1 MKVLKNVFQVALS
14 NVINFGTSF
23 IIGFIL
29 PAVLSVAD
37 YGYYREY
44 TLYLSFAYLV
54 NLGFNDGIYIKYG
67 GAERKDLDDTVVREE
82 HNFVIVFQLI
92 IMALMLAGSAILG
105 DLNFVFFS
113 IAAFFV
119 TTTTYHQNFLQATGD
134 FKTYSNGNIMKS
146 VLYVLLLVIGI
157 FVFEND
163 NYVFYVILNILSL
176 AIAYVYYDY
185 KYSRSFGLTTTWN
198 PKGKTQLF
206 RTGIFILIANMS
218 LTFVG
223 NVGNWVVNNG
233 FPIEDFAQYSFQNSL
248 LNVILLVVNAIGL
261 VFYNVISKNDDP
273 KIAAMI
279 KDICLLLGVISGLT
293 FFVFEF
299 AINWLLPQYNPSITI
314 LSMTFISIPYIL
326 ISKILIANLYKTSRS
341 ETKYFKDSVLYALF
355 SLVFVYVVF
364 LVTHSMLAIA
374 IATTI
379 CYMLWFFYT
388 TYFQFEFLRG
398 NNKELALLLV
408 HSIVLYVTTNVIH
421 NWTGIIVYLIFLMIT
436 LYFYRNKLST
446 MISFLTR

>member
-1 MKVLKNVFQVALS
+1 MKVLKSVFQVALS
-14 NVINFGTSF
+14 NIINFGTSF

-44 TLYLSFAYLV
+44 MLYISFAYLV

-67 GAERKDLDDTVVREE
+67 GAEPEDLDETIVREE

-92 IMALMLAGSAILG
+92 VMVLMLVGSIILG
-105 DLNFVFFS
+105 DLNYVFFS

-119 TTTTYHQNFLQATGD
+119 TTTTYHQNFLQATGN
-134 FKTYSNGNIMKS
+134 FRTYSSGNIMKS
-146 VLYVLLLVIGI
+146 VLYVALLVIGI
-157 FVFEND
+157 FVLKND
-163 NYVFYVILNILSL
+163 SYSFYVILNILSL
-176 AIAYVYYDY
+176 AIGFIYYDY
-185 KYSRSFGLTTTWN
+185 KYNRMFGITKTWSS
-198 PKGKTQLF
+198 KGKTQLF

-223 NVGNWVVNNG
+223 NVGNWVVNKG

-261 VFYNVISKNDDP
+261 VFYNVISKNKDP
-273 KIAAMI
+273 KIATMI
-279 KDICLLLGVISGLT
+279 KDISLLLGVISGLA

-299 AINWLLPQYNPSITI
+299 VINWLLPEYNPSITI

-326 ISKILIANLYKTSRS
+326 ISKILIANLYKTGES
-341 ETKYFKDSVLYALF
+341 ERKYFKDSVLYALF
-355 SLVFVYVVF
+355 SLIFVYVVY
-364 LVTHSMLAIA
+364 LLTHNMLAIA
-374 IATTI
+374 IATTV
-379 CYMLWFFYT
+379 CYMLWFLYT
-388 TYFQFEFLRG
+388 THLQFDFLKG
-398 NNKELALLLV
+398 NTKELVLLIT
-408 HSIVLYVTTNVIH
+408 HAIVLFITTNILQ
-421 NWTGIIVYLIFLMIT
+421 TIPGIILYSVFLMIT
-436 LYFYRNKLST
+436 LYFYRNKLKT